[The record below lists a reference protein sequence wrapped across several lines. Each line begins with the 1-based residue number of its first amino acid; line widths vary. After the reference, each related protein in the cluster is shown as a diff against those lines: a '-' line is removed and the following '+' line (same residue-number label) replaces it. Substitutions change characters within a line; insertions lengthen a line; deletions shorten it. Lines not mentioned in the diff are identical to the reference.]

1 MSVRASA
8 EILGRIPIFS
18 ECERAH
24 LQVLAFST
32 RNHHFAP
39 GDPVIKQGMLATSAF
54 LILDGVAEISVA
66 ERSGLRKL
74 GNAGPGVL
82 LGELAMMSG
91 HQYSV
96 TATARS
102 LLTAAAIE
110 RDTFLRVAGEFPE
123 FGMRVQH
130 AMARKLEAMV
140 NELAGVRQVF
150 DKARAFAR

>member
-8 EILGRIPIFS
+8 EILGRIPVFS
-18 ECERAH
+18 DCERAH

-32 RNHHFAP
+32 RNHNFAP
-39 GDPVIKQGMLATSAF
+39 GDVIIKQGSLASSAY
-54 LILDGVAEISVA
+54 LILDGVAEISVV

-91 HQYSV
+91 HNYSV

-102 LLTAAAIE
+102 LLTVAAIE
-110 RDTFLRVAGEFPE
+110 RETFLRVAGEFPE
-123 FGMRVQH
+123 FGLRVQR
-130 AMARKLEAMV
+130 ALARKLEAMV
-140 NELAGVRQVF
+140 AELVGVRQVF
-150 DKARAFAR
+150 DQARAFAR

>member
-8 EILGRIPIFS
+8 EILSRIPIFS
-18 ECERAH
+18 DCDRAH

-32 RNHHFAP
+32 RNHNFAP
-39 GDPVIKQGMLATSAF
+39 GDAIIKQGSLASSAF
-54 LILDGVAEISVA
+54 LILDGVAEISA
-66 ERSGLRKL
+66 TERNGSRKL

-91 HQYSV
+91 HKYSV
-96 TATARS
+96 TATARG

-130 AMARKLEAMV
+130 AMARKLEAMMS
-140 NELAGVRQVF
+140 ELASVRPVF
-150 DKARAFAR
+150 DRARAFAR

>member
-18 ECERAH
+18 DCERAH

-32 RNHHFAP
+32 RNHNFAP
-39 GDPVIKQGMLATSAF
+39 GDAVIKQGALATGAY
-54 LILDGVAEISVA
+54 LILDGVVEISVA
-66 ERSGLRKL
+66 ERGGARKL

-91 HQYSV
+91 HNYSV

-110 RDTFLRVAGEFPE
+110 RETFMRVAGEFPE
-123 FGMRVQH
+123 FGLRVQL
-130 AMARKLEAMV
+130 AMSRKLEAMV
-140 NELAGVRQVF
+140 GELTSIRPVF
-150 DKARAFAR
+150 ERARSFAR

>member
-18 ECERAH
+18 DCDRAH

-32 RNHHFAP
+32 RNRSFAP
-39 GDPVIKQGMLATSAF
+39 GDAVIKQGAQATGAF
-54 LILDGVAEISVA
+54 LILDGVVEISVA
-66 ERSGLRKL
+66 ERGGIRKL

-91 HQYSV
+91 NDYSV

-102 LLTAAAIE
+102 LLTAATIE
-110 RDTFLRVAGEFPE
+110 RDTFLRVAGEFQD
-123 FGMRVQH
+123 FGLRVQN
-130 AMARKLEAMV
+130 AMARKLEGLV
-140 NELAGVRQVF
+140 SELANVRPVF
-150 DKARAFAR
+150 EKARAFAR

>member
-8 EILGRIPIFS
+8 EILSRIPLFS

-24 LQVLAFST
+24 LQVLAFSA
-32 RNHHFAP
+32 RNHNFAP
-39 GDPVIKQGMLATSAF
+39 GDPVIKQGTSAANAF
-54 LILDGVAEISVA
+54 LILDGVAEISVV
-66 ERSGLRKL
+66 ERRGFRKL

-82 LGELAMMSG
+82 LGELAMISG

-110 RDTFLRVAGEFPE
+110 RDTFLRVAGEFPG
-123 FGMRVQH
+123 FGMHVQR
-130 AMARKLEAMV
+130 AIARKLEAMV
-140 NELAGVRQVF
+140 SEFAAVRPVF